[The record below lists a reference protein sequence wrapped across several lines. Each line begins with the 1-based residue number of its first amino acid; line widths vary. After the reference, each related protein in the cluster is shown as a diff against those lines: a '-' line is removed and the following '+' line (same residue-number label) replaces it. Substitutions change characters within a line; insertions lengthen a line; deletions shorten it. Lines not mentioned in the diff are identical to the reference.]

1 MASLNEIRRQ
11 EARLQL
17 LRYVAEHPDA
27 STRDIARH
35 LGISN
40 GSAYYLLKAL
50 LDKGLLK
57 AKNFAKAE
65 SKAPYL
71 YVLTPEGI
79 SQKLTL
85 TERFLERKRQEYRDL
100 RAEIEAMEADLAQGA
115 EEGAR

>member
-1 MASLNEIRRQ
+1 M
-11 EARLQL
+11 QL

-27 STRDIARH
+27 STREIARH

-50 LDKGLLK
+50 MGKGLLK

-65 SKAPYL
+65 SKVPYL

-79 SQKLTL
+79 AQKLNL
-85 TERFLERKRQEYRDL
+85 TEKFLERKRQEYCDL
-100 RAEIEAMEADLAQGA
+100 RAEIEAMEADLAENATQGTQ
-115 EEGAR
+115 EGAR